1 MFKNE
6 ITVVATS
13 NRAPE
18 ELYKD
23 GVQRDRFLPFIDL
36 LNQQCPSLMIDSGID
51 YRFGGVKGAKTYFT
65 PNNKENDEKLS
76 INNNYYFIYY
86 LLFV

>member
-51 YRFGGVKGAKTYFT
+51 YRFGGVKGAQTYFT
-65 PNNKENDEKLS
+65 PNNKENDQKLS
-76 INNNYYFIYY
+76 I
-86 LLFV
+86 